1 MQNAFILIL
10 NTLLKNEE
18 VMGILRKFFL
28 EILLEVQ
35 EQLHEKDKENK
46 LLSTQQVA
54 ALLGVSRVTVANYVR
69 RGLLC
74 KLKIQG
80 SNRSF
85 YRLEKVEKLLQDFAF
100 KRSER

>member
-1 MQNAFILIL
+1 MTEVFFIPVPTADFWKKIETICFNQSKKALDEHSQKQQSQKLL
-10 NTLLKNEE
+10 NTNE
-18 VMGILRKFFL
+18 
-28 EILLEVQ
+28 
-35 EQLHEKDKENK
+35 
-46 LLSTQQVA
+46 VA

>member
-1 MQNAFILIL
+1 
-10 NTLLKNEE
+10 
-18 VMGILRKFFL
+18 MGILRKFFL

-80 SNRSF
+80 STKSY
-85 YRLEKVEKLLQDFAF
+85 YRLEQVEDLLKNFAF
-100 KRSER
+100 KISKR